1 MSSAHSASPVITTD
15 VVSSENRIVDGPA
28 IPQSVQ
34 PVASLT
40 LAFESLLG
48 SMYDPVVQYV
58 RDPSNMSGV
67 RTETV
72 QQGID
77 KAKAAPA
84 WYWTPDQVAILT
96 RYIKDPDTFRQMLAD
111 ANAARD
117 VAKASY
123 FTAIAE
129 NTAKAVASAIAA
141 AGQPVPPVVAPTT
154 LPATVVVSSETAT
167 VSATTM
173 GVKSQSQRTKMAVK
187 PSRAPARG
195 KKTMSDRP
203 QLVLSPKTPLAQ
215 KSAGGG
221 PVAAASKKSAEEGK
235 SPFTPTP
242 TPDPHHRSS
251 RANFDQWIWVL
262 R

>member
-203 QLVLSPKTPLAQ
+203 QLVLSPKTPLAH
-215 KSAGGG
+215 GG
-221 PVAAASKKSAEEGK
+221 
-235 SPFTPTP
+235 
-242 TPDPHHRSS
+242 
-251 RANFDQWIWVL
+251 
-262 R
+262 

>member
-28 IPQSVQ
+28 LPQSVQ

-84 WYWTPDQVAILT
+84 WYWTADQVAILT
-96 RYIKDPDTFRQMLAD
+96 KHIKDADTF
-111 ANAARD
+111 
-117 VAKASY
+117 
-123 FTAIAE
+123 
-129 NTAKAVASAIAA
+129 
-141 AGQPVPPVVAPTT
+141 
-154 LPATVVVSSETAT
+154 
-167 VSATTM
+167 
-173 GVKSQSQRTKMAVK
+173 
-187 PSRAPARG
+187 
-195 KKTMSDRP
+195 
-203 QLVLSPKTPLAQ
+203 
-215 KSAGGG
+215 
-221 PVAAASKKSAEEGK
+221 
-235 SPFTPTP
+235 
-242 TPDPHHRSS
+242 HRC
-251 RANFDQWIWVL
+251 
-262 R
+262 